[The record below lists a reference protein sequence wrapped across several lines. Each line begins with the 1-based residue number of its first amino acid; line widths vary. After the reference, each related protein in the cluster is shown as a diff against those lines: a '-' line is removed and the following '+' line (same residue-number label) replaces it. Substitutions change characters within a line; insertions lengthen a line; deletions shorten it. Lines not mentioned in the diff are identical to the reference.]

1 MIATLLK
8 SLLALVPTLALFAVS
23 ALLVR
28 RERTT
33 GSLLQLAGAGC
44 LLIVVLTHVFE
55 ALYFLP
61 WMHWGRQHSVGHYL
75 DLLSAVL
82 GLTLLPAGYVLRRL
96 RRRRITRA

>member
-55 ALYFLP
+55 ALEFLP